1 MWTNESCRMSHG
13 EAAARFIQALMD
25 PRITQEQKD
34 RLIAGWN
41 KYAEERRKQHG

>member
-1 MWTNESCRMSHG
+1 MWTTERCRMSPG

-25 PRITQEQKD
+25 PRLTAEQKD

-41 KYAEERRKQHG
+41 EYVKGRKEK

>member
-1 MWTNESCRMSHG
+1 MWTTERCRMSPG

-25 PRITQEQKD
+25 PRFTAEQKD

-41 KYAEERRKQHG
+41 EYVKGRKGK